1 MIILDAAFISAEA
14 IFAKS
19 SDRGGTKRS
28 VETTSLPCLGSH
40 SQSFMEFYFRTTA
53 DVHSGVT
60 NPETSGA
67 IKNPTLYKLFE
78 SI

>member
-1 MIILDAAFISAEA
+1 MIILDAEFISAEA

-19 SDRGGTKRS
+19 SDLGGTKRS

-40 SQSFMEFYFRTTA
+40 SQSFMEFYFPSGLLPVYFGDT
-53 DVHSGVT
+53 SGV
-60 NPETSGA
+60 
-67 IKNPTLYKLFE
+67 IKNSILYKLFE

>member
-40 SQSFMEFYFRTTA
+40 SQSFMEFYFTSELLPVYFRKT
-53 DVHSGVT
+53 SGV
-60 NPETSGA
+60 